1 MKRILFLCTGNSA
14 RSQMAEA
21 FLRHLAPDQWEAHSA
36 GSDPKGIH
44 PFTVEVMSEIG
55 IDISQ
60 QRSKSVKEYMGRML
74 FDDAVILCRR
84 YEQNCPTIYADAR
97 RVHRWLFDDP
107 AADDSTPAEQLAR
120 FRAVRDQVK
129 SRLELWLAETHEA
142 ELA

>member
-21 FLRHLAPDQWEAHSA
+21 LLRHLAPDQWEAYSA

-44 PFTVEVMSEIG
+44 PLTVEVMQEIG

-84 YEQNCPTIYADAR
+84 YEENCPTIYADAR
-97 RVHRWLFDDP
+97 RVHRWLFEDP
-107 AADDSTPAEQLAR
+107 ATSEGTPAEQVAR

-129 SRLELWLAETHEA
+129 SRLELWLAETQEA